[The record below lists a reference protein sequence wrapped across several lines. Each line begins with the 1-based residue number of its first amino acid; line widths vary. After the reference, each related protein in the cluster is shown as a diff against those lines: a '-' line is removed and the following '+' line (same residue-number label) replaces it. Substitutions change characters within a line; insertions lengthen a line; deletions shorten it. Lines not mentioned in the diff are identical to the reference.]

1 MWAFSGVID
10 FMIWLSIAM
19 IWIAIAVWPA
29 KIAARKGHSFIGYF
43 LLSLLFF
50 PLALIMAGFAKDRT
64 GTFAPSHA
72 SADSTFVAPP

>member
-1 MWAFSGVID
+1 VELGGIEPPRGFERRTWSERYLPG
-10 FMIWLSIAM
+10 
-19 IWIAIAVWPA
+19 
-29 KIAARKGHSFIGYF
+29 FIGYF